1 LESGSPEPSRRSGAS
16 ATTEAARETPNDAR
30 LSPASYLVTVID
42 EQAHPVDGGRLER
55 LAVHVLDARDVPP
68 ELELSVTCVDVA
80 RITELNEA
88 HLGGHGAT
96 DVLAFPI
103 DAPDQVVDGVPGLL
117 GDVVLC
123 PEVAERQA
131 PDHGR
136 TASGE
141 LDLLLV
147 HGILHLL
154 GHDHARA
161 DERADMF
168 ALTDALLADFPTP
181 AAPKQ
186 GERQRSG
193 GRGSVR

>member
-1 LESGSPEPSRRSGAS
+1 
-16 ATTEAARETPNDAR
+16 
-30 LSPASYLVTVID
+30 V
-42 EQAHPVDGGRLER
+42 HPVDRGRLER
-55 LAVHVLDARDVPP
+55 LATHVLDAREVPH

-80 RITELNEA
+80 RITGLNEA

-103 DAPDQVVDGVPGLL
+103 DAPDQVVDGIPGLL

-123 PEVAERQA
+123 PEVAARQA

-154 GHDHARA
+154 GHDHAEPA
-161 DERADMF
+161 ERADMF
-168 ALTDALLADFPTP
+168 ALTDTLLADFPAP
-181 AAPKQ
+181 PAPKQ
-186 GERQRSG
+186 G
-193 GRGSVR
+193 GRGSVQ